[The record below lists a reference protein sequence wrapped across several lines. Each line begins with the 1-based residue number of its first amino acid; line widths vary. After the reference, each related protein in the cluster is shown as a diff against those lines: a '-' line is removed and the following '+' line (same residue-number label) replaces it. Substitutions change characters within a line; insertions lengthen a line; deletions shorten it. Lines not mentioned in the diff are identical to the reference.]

1 MRYKLGISFI
11 IICLTFLYACKKK
24 DVTPMNTD
32 SSIVVPT
39 GDLKFHLH
47 TYIGEQEVDAYNID
61 YPMPNGHM
69 ISLNMAELYLSEI
82 QLVRVDGSL
91 YNVST
96 NGVLKVFES
105 EGVEIGKV
113 PVGNYKSVRFK
124 VGLTPD
130 VNTLEPTT
138 TGYVNLLNQ
147 AEMWF
152 STKAQPDGYVY
163 MNFSGSIDTTAAQT
177 GVKIPLEYKIGTE
190 TKRVQIE
197 MPTQNFSISKDAVGY
212 VHMKIQYD
220 RLFDGINL
228 SYNANLHVI
237 TKTDNALPI
246 VETLKKN
253 MQKLFIYEN

>member
-1 MRYKLGISFI
+1 MSFKVVFVG
-11 IICLTFLYACKKK
+11 TGVSTA
-24 DVTPMNTD
+24 VPNMNH
-32 SSIVVPT
+32 ILNGPCPVC
-39 GDLKFHLH
+39 
-47 TYIGEQEVDAYNID
+47 EDAMN
-61 YPMPNGHM
+61 P
-69 ISLNMAELYLSEI
+69 LSKN
-82 QLVRVDGSL
+82 RRN
-91 YNVST
+91 NVS
-96 NGVLKVFES
+96 VALIFES

-113 PVGNYKSVRFK
+113 LVGNYKSVRFK

-147 AEMWF
+147 PEMWF

-163 MNFSGSIDTTAAQT
+163 MNFSGSIDTAAAQT
-177 GVKIPLEYKIGTE
+177 GVKIPFEYKIGTE
-190 TKRVQIE
+190 TNRVQIE
-197 MPTQNFSISKDAVGY
+197 MPAQNFSIYKDAVGY

-228 SYNANLHVI
+228 SNNANLHVI

-253 MQKLFIYEN
+253 IQKLFIYEN